1 MKFKKLVLENIRS
14 YERLEITFP
23 TGSLLLSG
31 DIGSGKTS
39 ILLGLQFALFGLQP
53 GQKGSSILKNGKEE
67 AYARLDFEIDSKE
80 ITVERTIKKA
90 KNGSITQDKNI
101 LYIDSKKEELS
112 TTEIKTKI
120 LQILNYPKE
129 YARKSNLLYKYTVF
143 TPQEEMKSIIQ
154 ENPDARMD
162 SIRHIFGMDRYKR
175 IKTNAQV
182 FLQKIKQAVRI
193 KEVLVSELN
202 LLKEKLNIET
212 EKKIRLAKETNNLSI
227 ELKSWAEKKEQAE
240 AELLQFQDMAT
251 ERETV
256 EKEIQRY
263 SGLISGRRNMQDR
276 LKKEIMLM
284 QRQISGKKQFSE
296 ESLVNVKA
304 LLVKHK
310 ASLEEST
317 SKLFDINSKVRL
329 LEERKIESQNKSNK
343 VSSLNECPLC
353 FQGVS
358 HEHKDKMKKRADFE
372 IEDLNRELEEL
383 LILQGE
389 LTRKISREKEL
400 VLNYE
405 EDRES
410 LEKDKIQSYHLAEI
424 ETKLKS
430 DAFVLDR
437 TSNELKEMEEQMNYL
452 EGKQIELT
460 SSLTTYSQQK
470 TNFNSLIDLLKK
482 KEITHATKSKE
493 LEMIKHRLEE
503 LTLEIADK
511 EKHQIHIQHL
521 RGLQSW
527 IENKFLNLINI
538 TERNVLVK
546 LRGEFS
552 KIFSEWFSLLVS
564 SDLSV
569 RIDENFS
576 PIIVNQD
583 YEIEYDFLSGGE
595 RTAIALAYRLGLN
608 QVLNSIVSQ
617 IKTKGVMILDEPT
630 DGFSSEQIDKMRD
643 LFDEL
648 NSEQL
653 ILVSHEE
660 KIEGFVDHIIRI
672 KKDGESFI
680 EEVKG

>member
-1 MKFKKLVLENIRS
+1 M
-14 YERLEITFP
+14 
-23 TGSLLLSG
+23 
-31 DIGSGKTS
+31 
-39 ILLGLQFALFGLQP
+39 
-53 GQKGSSILKNGKEE
+53 
-67 AYARLDFEIDSKE
+67 
-80 ITVERTIKKA
+80 
-90 KNGSITQDKNI
+90 
-101 LYIDSKKEELS
+101 
-112 TTEIKTKI
+112 
-120 LQILNYPKE
+120 
-129 YARKSNLLYKYTVF
+129 
-143 TPQEEMKSIIQ
+143 
-154 ENPDARMD
+154 
-162 SIRHIFGMDRYKR
+162 
-175 IKTNAQV
+175 
-182 FLQKIKQAVRI
+182 
-193 KEVLVSELN
+193 
-202 LLKEKLNIET
+202 LNIVAISISST
-212 EKKIRLAKETNNLSI
+212 LSFIRYFLTQPPTNLAATVSCEK
-227 ELKSWAEKKEQAE
+227 
-240 AELLQFQDMAT
+240 
-251 ERETV
+251 
-256 EKEIQRY
+256 
-263 SGLISGRRNMQDR
+263 
-276 LKKEIMLM
+276 
-284 QRQISGKKQFSE
+284 
-296 ESLVNVKA
+296 
-304 LLVKHK
+304 
-310 ASLEEST
+310 
-317 SKLFDINSKVRL
+317 
-329 LEERKIESQNKSNK
+329 
-343 VSSLNECPLC
+343 PLC
-353 FQGVS
+353 S
-358 HEHKDKMKKRADFE
+358 
-372 IEDLNRELEEL
+372 
-383 LILQGE
+383 
-389 LTRKISREKEL
+389 
-400 VLNYE
+400 VL
-405 EDRES
+405 
-410 LEKDKIQSYHLAEI
+410 
-424 ETKLKS
+424 
-430 DAFVLDR
+430 
-437 TSNELKEMEEQMNYL
+437 
-452 EGKQIELT
+452 
-460 SSLTTYSQQK
+460 K

>member
-503 LTLEIADK
+503 LTLEIANK